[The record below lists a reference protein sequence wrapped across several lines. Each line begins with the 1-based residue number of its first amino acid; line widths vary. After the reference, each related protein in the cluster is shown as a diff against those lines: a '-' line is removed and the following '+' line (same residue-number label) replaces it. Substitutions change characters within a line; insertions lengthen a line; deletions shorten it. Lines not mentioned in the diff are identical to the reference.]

1 MHNLWALNVE
11 NAKEVTLL
19 LCLFVSFIYKR
30 RASFANYQS
39 IIFHAS
45 YLAFFG

>member
-1 MHNLWALNVE
+1 MKTLDTPFS
-11 NAKEVTLL
+11 KVTLL
-19 LCLFVSFIYKR
+19 LCLFVSFIHKR